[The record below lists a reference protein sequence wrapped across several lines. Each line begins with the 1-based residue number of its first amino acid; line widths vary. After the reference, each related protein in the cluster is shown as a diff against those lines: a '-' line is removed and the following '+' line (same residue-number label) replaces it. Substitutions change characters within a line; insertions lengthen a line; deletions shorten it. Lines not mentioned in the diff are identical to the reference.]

1 MEKIKCVI
9 GSFYGDE
16 GKGKIIDLLA
26 ADADIA
32 IRATGGDNA
41 GHTIVVDGTKYAMHL
56 IPSGI
61 LSGKTIGVICN
72 GVVINLEVL
81 IKEIKNLK
89 EHGYDVENNLKISDK
104 AHIIM
109 PWHKDID
116 EIKENNRIKKIGTT
130 KKGIGP
136 SYCDKYERIGIR
148 VEDLY
153 KDTFKEI
160 LNEDLNNA
168 NFYLNANNYS
178 TYEFEE
184 VYNVYIKYA
193 NELKKYVCDT
203 VSFLHNSIED
213 GKKIIAEGAQA
224 TLLDIDFGSYPFVTS
239 SNATIGGMI
248 TGSGLNHNNIGDVY
262 GVLKAYSSRVGEG
275 PYITELTDET
285 GDLIR
290 ELGHEYGTTT
300 KRPRRC
306 GWLDLVAL
314 KYSSMVNGLTGLAI
328 NHLDTVGK
336 LDKIKLCVAYNH
348 KGDVNM
354 KYSTNAKYISE
365 CEPVYEEFDG
375 NFGDISKI
383 KNRED
388 LPQNAKV
395 YLNRI
400 EELVG
405 VPIKFIGTGADR
417 EDMIVVK

>member
-184 VYNVYIKYA
+184 VYNIYIKYA

-224 TLLDIDFGSYPFVTS
+224 TLLDIDFGS
-239 SNATIGGMI
+239 
-248 TGSGLNHNNIGDVY
+248 
-262 GVLKAYSSRVGEG
+262 
-275 PYITELTDET
+275 
-285 GDLIR
+285 
-290 ELGHEYGTTT
+290 
-300 KRPRRC
+300 
-306 GWLDLVAL
+306 
-314 KYSSMVNGLTGLAI
+314 
-328 NHLDTVGK
+328 
-336 LDKIKLCVAYNH
+336 
-348 KGDVNM
+348 
-354 KYSTNAKYISE
+354 
-365 CEPVYEEFDG
+365 
-375 NFGDISKI
+375 
-383 KNRED
+383 
-388 LPQNAKV
+388 
-395 YLNRI
+395 
-400 EELVG
+400 
-405 VPIKFIGTGADR
+405 DR
-417 EDMIVVK
+417 KSVV

>member
-248 TGSGLNHNNIGDVY
+248 PGSGRNHNNIGDVY

-300 KRPRRC
+300 GRPRRC

-314 KYSSMVNGLTGLAI
+314 KYAKRLNGFTHLAL
-328 NHLDTVGK
+328 NHLDTIGK
-336 LDKIKLCVAYNH
+336 LSKIKVCYAYE
-348 KGDVNM
+348 KDGKEIYDF
-354 KYSTNAKYISE
+354 STNLDFLKE
-365 CEPVYEEFDG
+365 CKPCYKEFDG
-375 NFGDISKI
+375 NFGDISNCKTY
-383 KNRED
+383 EE
-388 LPQNAKV
+388 LPNNAKE
-395 YLNRI
+395 YI
-400 EELVG
+400 EYIENYVG
-405 VPIKFIGTGADR
+405 IPIKFIGTGADR
-417 EDMIVVK
+417 KDMIIR

>member
-184 VYNVYIKYA
+184 VYNIYIKYA

-300 KRPRRC
+300 GRPRRC

-314 KYSSMVNGLTGLAI
+314 KYAKRLNGFTHLAL
-328 NHLDTVGK
+328 NHLDTIGK
-336 LDKIKLCVAYNH
+336 LSKIKVCYAYE
-348 KGDVNM
+348 KDGKEIYDF
-354 KYSTNAKYISE
+354 STNLDFLKE
-365 CEPVYEEFDG
+365 CKPCYKEFDG
-375 NFGDISKI
+375 NFGDISNCKTY
-383 KNRED
+383 EE
-388 LPQNAKV
+388 LPNNAKE
-395 YLNRI
+395 YIKYI
-400 EELVG
+400 ENYVG
-405 VPIKFIGTGADR
+405 IPIKFIGTGADR
-417 EDMIVVK
+417 KDMIIR

>member
-184 VYNVYIKYA
+184 VYNIYIKYA

-300 KRPRRC
+300 GRPRRC

-314 KYSSMVNGLTGLAI
+314 KYAKRLNGFTHLAL
-328 NHLDTVGK
+328 NHLDTIGK
-336 LDKIKLCVAYNH
+336 LSKIKVCYAYE
-348 KGDVNM
+348 KDGKEIYDF
-354 KYSTNAKYISE
+354 STNLDFLKE
-365 CEPVYEEFDG
+365 CKPCYKEFDG
-375 NFGDISKI
+375 NFGDISNCKTY
-383 KNRED
+383 EE
-388 LPQNAKV
+388 LPNNAKE
-395 YLNRI
+395 YI
-400 EELVG
+400 EYIENYVG
-405 VPIKFIGTGADR
+405 ILIKFIGTGADR
-417 EDMIVVK
+417 KDMIIR

>member
-1 MEKIKCVI
+1 MEKVKCVI

-26 ADADIA
+26 QDADIA

-41 GHTIVVDGTKYAMHL
+41 GHTIVVKNIKYAMHL

-61 LSGKTIGVICN
+61 LSGHTIGVICN
-72 GVVINLEVL
+72 GVVINPKVL
-81 IKEIKNLK
+81 IDEINNLK
-89 EHGYDVENNLKISDK
+89 KHGYDVKNNLKISDK
-104 AHIIM
+104 AHVIM

-116 EIKENNRIKKIGTT
+116 EIKENNRINKIGTT

-153 KDTFKEI
+153 KNSFLDI
-160 LNEDLNNA
+160 LKEDLNNA
-168 NFYLNANNYS
+168 NFYLKANNYP
-178 TYEFEE
+178 TYDFNEIYK
-184 VYNVYIKYA
+184 VYTEYA
-193 NELKKYVCDT
+193 NTLKEYVCDT
-203 VSFLHNSIED
+203 VSFLHNSIEN

-239 SNATIGGMI
+239 SNATIGGII

-275 PYITELTDET
+275 PYVTELLNET

-300 KRPRRC
+300 GRPRRC

-314 KYSSMVNGLTGLAI
+314 KYAKRLNGFTHLAL
-328 NHLDTVGK
+328 NHLDTIGK
-336 LDKIKLCVAYNH
+336 LPKIKICYAYENNG
-348 KGDVNM
+348 KEVYDF
-354 KYSTNAKYISE
+354 STNLDFLNNCK
-365 CEPVYEEFDG
+365 PVYKEFDG
-375 NFGDISKI
+375 NFGDISKC
-383 KNRED
+383 KTYDD
-388 LPQNAKV
+388 LPSNAKK
-395 YLNRI
+395 YI
-400 EELVG
+400 EYIEKYIGIPV
-405 VPIKFIGTGADR
+405 KFIGIGADR
-417 EDMIVVK
+417 DAMIIR

>member
-32 IRATGGDNA
+32 IRVTGGDNA

-89 EHGYDVENNLKISDK
+89 EHGYDVKNNLKISDK

-300 KRPRRC
+300 GRPRRC

-314 KYSSMVNGLTGLAI
+314 KYAKRLNGFTHLAL
-328 NHLDTVGK
+328 NHLDTIGK
-336 LDKIKLCVAYNH
+336 LSKIKVCYAYE
-348 KGDVNM
+348 KDGKEIYDF
-354 KYSTNAKYISE
+354 STNLDFLKE
-365 CEPVYEEFDG
+365 CKPCYKEFDG
-375 NFGDISKI
+375 NFGDISNCKTY
-383 KNRED
+383 EE
-388 LPQNAKV
+388 LPNNAKE
-395 YLNRI
+395 YI
-400 EELVG
+400 EYIENYVG
-405 VPIKFIGTGADR
+405 IPIKFIGTGADR
-417 EDMIVVK
+417 KDMIIR

>member
-136 SYCDKYERIGIR
+136 GYCDKYERIGIR

-193 NELKKYVCDT
+193 NELKKYVYDT

-300 KRPRRC
+300 GRPRRC

-314 KYSSMVNGLTGLAI
+314 KYAKRLNGFTHLAL
-328 NHLDTVGK
+328 NHLDTIGK
-336 LDKIKLCVAYNH
+336 LSKIKVCCAYE
-348 KGDVNM
+348 KDGKEIYDF
-354 KYSTNAKYISE
+354 STNLDFLKE
-365 CEPVYEEFDG
+365 CKPCYKEFNG
-375 NFGDISKI
+375 NFGDISNCKTY
-383 KNRED
+383 EE
-388 LPQNAKV
+388 LPNNAKE
-395 YLNRI
+395 YI
-400 EELVG
+400 EYIENYVG
-405 VPIKFIGTGADR
+405 IPIKFIGTGADR
-417 EDMIVVK
+417 KDMIIR

>member
-184 VYNVYIKYA
+184 VYNIYIKYA

-300 KRPRRC
+300 GRPRRC

-314 KYSSMVNGLTGLAI
+314 KYAKRLNGFTHLAL
-328 NHLDTVGK
+328 NHLDTIGK
-336 LDKIKLCVAYNH
+336 LSKIKVCYAYE
-348 KGDVNM
+348 KDGKEIYDF
-354 KYSTNAKYISE
+354 STNLDFLKE
-365 CEPVYEEFDG
+365 CKPCYKEFDG
-375 NFGDISKI
+375 NFGDISNCKTY
-383 KNRED
+383 EE
-388 LPQNAKV
+388 LPNNAKE
-395 YLNRI
+395 YI
-400 EELVG
+400 EYIENYVG
-405 VPIKFIGTGADR
+405 IPIKFIGTGADR
-417 EDMIVVK
+417 KDMIIR

>member
-26 ADADIA
+26 ADADID

-184 VYNVYIKYA
+184 VYNIYIKYA

-300 KRPRRC
+300 GRPRRC

-314 KYSSMVNGLTGLAI
+314 KYAKRLNGFTHLAL
-328 NHLDTVGK
+328 NHLDTIGK
-336 LDKIKLCVAYNH
+336 LSKIKVCYAYE
-348 KGDVNM
+348 KDGKEIYDF
-354 KYSTNAKYISE
+354 STNLDFLKE
-365 CEPVYEEFDG
+365 CKPCYKEFDG
-375 NFGDISKI
+375 NFGDISNCKTY
-383 KNRED
+383 EE
-388 LPQNAKV
+388 LPNNAKE
-395 YLNRI
+395 YI
-400 EELVG
+400 EYIENYVG
-405 VPIKFIGTGADR
+405 IPIKFIGTGADR
-417 EDMIVVK
+417 KDMIIR